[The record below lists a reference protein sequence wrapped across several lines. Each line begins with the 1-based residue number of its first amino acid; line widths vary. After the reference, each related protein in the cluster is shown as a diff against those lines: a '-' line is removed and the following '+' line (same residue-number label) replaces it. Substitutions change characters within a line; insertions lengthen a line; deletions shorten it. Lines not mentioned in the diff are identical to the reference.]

1 MNKFQSGLY
10 MALNKKE
17 FWKGTVLENK
27 EKLVDTSGFVPL
39 DVRFKKLDIATA
51 QRKLALSQFDY
62 RDFDE
67 LYDDEIIFSKYDSLE
82 ELNDK
87 LEKYTSRKKDLIARK
102 YAEYVAA
109 RQNVADAGATN
120 QQAQKPAEKPVE
132 NNKTNE

>member
-10 MALNKKE
+10 SALNKKE
-17 FWKGTVLENK
+17 HWKGTVLDNK

-67 LYDDEIIFSKYDSLE
+67 LYDDEVIFSKYDSLD
-82 ELNDK
+82 ELNEK

-109 RQNVADAGATN
+109 RQNAANAGATN
-120 QQAQKPAEKPVE
+120 QQTEKPAE
-132 NNKTNE
+132 NNITNE